1 MDRVWGWVRPSW
13 MRIWCLAASAPGL
26 WLIWLV
32 IDGSLAKA
40 MLLALGGAWL
50 IAVFRLWFWSAA
62 RA

>member
-1 MDRVWGWVRPSW
+1 